1 MMPEDQLKNENLLT
15 QPFVYLQNA
24 KLLILLIF
32 FTKPNKLSS
41 RLADTAS
48 NSMFILPSKV
58 NFWRLCL
65 LKTILEYQNYLICS
79 EYVSH
84 GKLRKKLFKSVFFFF
99 YEIPLLCAV
108 VNKHLF

>member
-24 KLLILLIF
+24 KLLILMF

-41 RLADTAS
+41 CLADTAS

-79 EYVSH
+79 EYVSR
-84 GKLRKKLFKSVFFFF
+84 GKLRKKLFKSVFFD
-99 YEIPLLCAV
+99 EIPLICAV